1 MSWQLTAI
9 RGRTRTLRPREWRRR
24 PAGGAA
30 ISRRGTVL
38 PASWTSPQV
47 NLARGAAAAAAAS
60 RTRGDLATGI
70 GYLGAESLM
79 CWQ

>member
-1 MSWQLTAI
+1 MSWQLTAM

-24 PAGGAA
+24 PAGAA

-38 PASWTSPQV
+38 AASWTSPQV

-79 CWQ
+79 CRQ

>member
-1 MSWQLTAI
+1 MATSAR
-9 RGRTRTLRPREWRRR
+9 RGP
-24 PAGGAA
+24 A

-60 RTRGDLATGI
+60 RTRAIWRLVSATSV
-70 GYLGAESLM
+70 LSR
-79 CWQ
+79 